1 MMKSL
6 ISRQKGEVNGF
17 LILGLLLL
25 AIALPVAVSLTQK
38 TQESRSN
45 AATETTNSIIGI
57 CGKSTGE
64 YFSAK
69 PTTGLCDGGTL
80 VWSDEKADDGDWN
93 WTCKGDESVQDSSVV
108 IKTGKRTF

>member
-1 MMKSL
+1 MKSL

-17 LILGLLLL
+17 LVLGLLLL

-38 TQESRSN
+38 NQESRSN

-64 YFSAK
+64 YFSVK

-80 VWSDEKADDGDWN
+80 VWTDENANDGDWN
-93 WTCKGDESVQDSSVV
+93 WTCKGDETVQDSSVSC
-108 IKTGKRTF
+108 IAAKQ